1 MDIHRVLPFL
11 AFYPHMASV
20 SQGYFSAGTAFIS
33 RVPPCLP
40 FVLVLD
46 VWLFLLLSYTK
57 VMVAWAIIYLRKSS
71 LIKRHIAR
79 ILNPSLF
86 TPSVDAGFHMPYDS
100 LTMPYHYLCAQVFL
114 NYSLKFSKL
123 ASTVSSRVE
132 FPGRHQQPADGA
144 GLLPFQE
151 PEAVS
156 YFYT

>member
-1 MDIHRVLPFL
+1 M
-11 AFYPHMASV
+11 
-20 SQGYFSAGTAFIS
+20 
-33 RVPPCLP
+33 PPSLP

-46 VWLFLLLSYTK
+46 VWLFRLFSYTK

-86 TPSVDAGFHMPYDS
+86 SPSVDAGFHMLCDS

-114 NYSLKFSKL
+114 NYILKYSKL
-123 ASTVSSRVE
+123 ASTVSSSIE
-132 FPGRHQQPADGA
+132 FIGRHQQPADGA

-151 PEAVS
+151 PKALS
-156 YFYT
+156 YFFMYVIIKFLSSSQNILEYLSIFMNR